1 MKKQLFAQLSLASAM
16 ALSASAALT
25 AVSNGS
31 FETFTGSSTTYP
43 YGVVTDGWVYAG
55 TPGTASVLA
64 PLSETLGTAPLTP
77 DGVTWLLVD
86 SRSDPQTI
94 TQSLGT
100 IIGGEN
106 LTIEALIGSV
116 TNAALADFEIGLY
129 RSLLGSGTADQV
141 LLTLTN
147 SDFTAPALGGTVA
160 ASSASYLTAGL
171 DNGEELFI
179 RIRSTDPQA
188 GLNSVEQTLI
198 DSVVVS
204 VPEPSSTALLG
215 LGGLAL
221 ILRRRK

>member
-1 MKKQLFAQLSLASAM
+1 M
-16 ALSASAALT
+16 
-25 AVSNGS
+25 
-31 FETFTGSSTTYP
+31 
-43 YGVVTDGWVYAG
+43 TDGWVYAG

-171 DNGEELFI
+171 DIGEELFI
-179 RIRSTDPQA
+179 RIRSTDPDNGA
-188 GLNSVEQTLI
+188 SVEQTLI